1 MSKVQ
6 IRPTAKT
13 TATTITSTNV
23 RSTGVLVEL
32 VDLSISRVVSFSSKY
47 INQSINIRLFS
58 DKESYPH
65 LIKNRTTKNTKKD
78 FSLDRENVQFHS

>member
-13 TATTITSTNV
+13 TATTITNTNV

-32 VDLSISRVVSFSSKY
+32 VDLSISKVVSFSSKN
-47 INQSINIRLFS
+47 INQIHCINMVPFLAA
-58 DKESYPH
+58 
-65 LIKNRTTKNTKKD
+65 
-78 FSLDRENVQFHS
+78 V